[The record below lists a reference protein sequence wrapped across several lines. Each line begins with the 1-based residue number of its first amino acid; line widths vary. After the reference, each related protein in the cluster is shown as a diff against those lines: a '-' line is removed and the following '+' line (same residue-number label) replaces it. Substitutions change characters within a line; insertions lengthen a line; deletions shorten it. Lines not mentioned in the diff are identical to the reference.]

1 MPWAEP
7 AASTEDPRARRVR
20 VRIYGN
26 GSLAWRGQGEDL
38 QGMLLSADANTSVT
52 EVANAP
58 RPYTIIGWD
67 RIG

>member
-1 MPWAEP
+1 
-7 AASTEDPRARRVR
+7 
-20 VRIYGN
+20 
-26 GSLAWRGQGEDL
+26 
-38 QGMLLSADANTSVT
+38 MLLSADANTSVT